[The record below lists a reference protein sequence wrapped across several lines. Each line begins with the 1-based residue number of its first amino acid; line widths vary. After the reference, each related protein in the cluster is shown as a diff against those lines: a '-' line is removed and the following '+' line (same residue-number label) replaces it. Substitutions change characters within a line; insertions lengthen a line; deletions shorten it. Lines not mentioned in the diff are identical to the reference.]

1 MENLLHLYAQPYDP
15 LYPQVC
21 FDERPCFLIGD
32 TVEGLAAQPGKVA
45 KEHYAYSKHGSC
57 VVLAAVQPLT
67 GQRLVRVYSQ
77 RTQKEYTEFMQ
88 ELAALYPQ
96 ALKIRLVQ
104 DNLNT
109 HTPNSFYRH
118 LPAGEAFNL
127 TQRFEWHYTP
137 RSASWLNMI
146 EVDFSAL
153 ARQCL
158 NRRISTQVELQTQV
172 LAWAAK
178 RNEGSVKITWQ
189 FTVSQARETL
199 NSRYSKVNSVN
210 LKYKKT

>member
-15 LYPQVC
+15 AYPLVC

-32 TVEGLAAQPGKVA
+32 IVEGLAPQPGKVA

-57 VVLAAVQPLT
+57 VVLAAVEPLT

-77 RTQKEYTEFMQ
+77 RTQNEYTKFMQ
-88 ELAALYPQ
+88 ELVSLYPQ
-96 ALKIRLVQ
+96 AVKIRLVQ

-109 HTPNSFYRH
+109 HSPNSFYRH
-118 LPAGEAFNL
+118 LSAGEAFSL
-127 TQRFEWHYTP
+127 THRFEWHYTP
-137 RSASWLNMI
+137 KSASWLNMI
-146 EVDFSAL
+146 ELDFSAL

-158 NRRISTQVELQTQV
+158 NRRIPTQAQLQTEV
-172 LAWAAK
+172 LAWAAE
-178 RNEGSVKITWQ
+178 RSARSVTITWQ
-189 FTVSQARETL
+189 FTISQARETL
-199 NSRYSKVNSVN
+199 NSQYVKVNPVN